1 MNVYQLARAQF
12 ADGTV
17 RMAPPTEHVAWKDVP
32 SPVVEL
38 SIPPVAS
45 PALVRALLEAHR
57 PSRLTFYGS
66 FPNAPTHGASTLE
79 AILDN
84 PATEGLRSLS
94 LFAFAIGDEGAA
106 RLAACPRLTG
116 LERLSLRRG
125 KIGARGLAA
134 LTRSAVLARLVGFE
148 IDVGKLS
155 PALVQAICKATFA
168 PGLTEL
174 TLHHANDKALSE
186 LRGLERLTSL
196 TLSAQDQPS
205 PTLGGKA
212 VALALGRLPGR
223 FRRLDLE
230 VKDSPGTELV
240 AVLAEERFSDLD
252 TLVLLGFQL
261 RAADQAALA
270 AGSIRKL
277 RSLTWSSP
285 TDFVAEGRRFLA
297 ANQGLEELR
306 LWVRSFAG
314 AVPVVA
320 QLPLRTL
327 HLQGRWEAGENQ
339 GRPGMDAAA
348 VEALATSSTLRL
360 ERLDLSDLGLRADDV
375 KSLLASPWAAALRTL
390 DLSSNPLGDEG
401 LAHLGATSLE
411 RLEELSLSSVD
422 ATTAGVTAL
431 LQAPWPQLETL
442 ALMYNRI
449 DAAVEPLFLA
459 HPATAH
465 LRYLGLPATL
475 FTDPRLQA
483 LTKL

>member
-17 RMAPPTEHVAWKDVP
+17 RMAPPTEHAAWKDVP

-45 PALVRALLEAHR
+45 PALVGALLEAHR
-57 PSRLTFYGS
+57 PSRLTFFGS

-94 LFAFAIGDEGAA
+94 LFSFAIGDEGAA

-134 LTRSAVLARLVGFE
+134 LTRSEVLARLVGFE

-155 PALVQAICKATFA
+155 PALVQAVCKATFA

-174 TLHHANDKALSE
+174 TVHHANDKALSE

-327 HLQGRWEAGENQ
+327 HLQGGS
-339 GRPGMDAAA
+339 GMDAAA

-375 KSLLASPWAAALRTL
+375 KSLLASPWAAALRAL
-390 DLSSNPLGDEG
+390 DLSSNPLGDDG
-401 LAHLGATSLE
+401 LAHLGAASLE

-422 ATTAGVTAL
+422 ATTAGVAAL
-431 LQAPWPQLETL
+431 LRAPWPQLETL

-449 DAAVEPLFLA
+449 DAAVEPLFLSQ
-459 HPATAH
+459 PATAH

-483 LTKL
+483 LTNL